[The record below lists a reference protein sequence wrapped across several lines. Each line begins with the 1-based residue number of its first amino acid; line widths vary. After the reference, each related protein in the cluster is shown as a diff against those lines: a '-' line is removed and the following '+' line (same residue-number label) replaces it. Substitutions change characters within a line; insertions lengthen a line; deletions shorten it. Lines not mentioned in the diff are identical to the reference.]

1 MKRLIP
7 ALMLISLAVVA
18 GCSGISVSTDYDTSV
33 DFSEYNTF
41 SWMEP
46 PKSGGYDLDALM
58 SARIKDA
65 VDNQLVEKGLKK
77 ASSDPDLLVVYH
89 TGKQSQIQI
98 DSWGYGYW
106 GRGGGVDAY
115 SYEEGTLVVDL
126 VNAATRMLVWRG
138 TAESALLESP
148 SAQERTENINKAV
161 VKIFASYPP
170 SK

>member
-1 MKRLIP
+1 MKRLIQ
-7 ALMLISLAVVA
+7 AHMLIALAIVA
-18 GCSGISVSTDYDTSV
+18 GCSGISVSTDYNTSV
-33 DFSEYNTF
+33 DFSEYQTF

-58 SARIKDA
+58 SARVKGA
-65 VDNQLVEKGLKK
+65 VDNQLITKGLKK
-77 ASSDPDLLVVYH
+77 ASTDPDLLVVYH
-89 TGKQSQIQI
+89 TGKQGQIQI

-106 GRGGGVDAY
+106 GGGVDAY

-126 VNAATRMLVWRG
+126 VDATAQKLIWRG
-138 TAESALLESP
+138 TAESALPDSP
-148 SAQERTENINKAV
+148 SAQERTESINKAV